1 MKFHQAWSLVLFSI
15 LCAVVAP
22 NIAAAATY
30 RMNIQSVPE
39 AGGKCISVPNGQFV
53 EGMRVFIWDCNAALA
68 KTLVY
73 DDQSQQ
79 LKFGANCVE
88 VLGQGSARDAIGVGA
103 CKGSVTQR
111 WSMTPNKD
119 NYQIIGV
126 NSLCL
131 DISNGV
137 TADGTPL
144 ELAPCA
150 ANNVAE
156 LWLLLQA
163 ADASATQSTP
173 AVTIA
178 GSYRVRGTNPDKSK
192 YTGTVVVSQVD
203 GNRYRFDWSV
213 ANQTFT
219 GTGVLNGNAISV
231 DWGQDFPVIYQVG
244 ATGVLN
250 GTWSNGSATE
260 VLTPSR

>member
-1 MKFHQAWSLVLFSI
+1 MLFAVLGAAF
-15 LCAVVAP
+15 AP
-22 NIAAAATY
+22 ASVEAATY
-30 RMNIQSVPE
+30 QMTVKSVPE
-39 AGGKCISVPNGQFV
+39 AGGKCVSAPNGQLV
-53 EGMRVFIWDCNAALA
+53 EGMRVFIWDCNAPLA

-73 DDQSQQ
+73 DDQTQQ

-88 VLGQGSARDAIGVGA
+88 VLGQGNGRDAIGVGS
-103 CKGSVTQR
+103 CNGSVTQR
-111 WSMTPNKD
+111 WSMVPNKD

-150 ANNVAE
+150 SNNAAE
-156 LWLLLQA
+156 LWVLLQA
-163 ADASATQSTP
+163 SDASATQATP
-173 AVTIA
+173 AATIA
-178 GSYRVRGTNPDKSK
+178 GSYRVRGTNPDKST
-192 YTGTVVVSQVD
+192 YSGSVVVSQVN
-203 GNRYRFDWSV
+203 GNQYRFVWSV

-219 GTGVLNGNAISV
+219 GTGVLSGNTISV
-231 DWGQDFPVIYQVG
+231 DWGQDFPVIYQV
-244 ATGVLN
+244 ATNGVLN
-250 GTWSNGSATE
+250 GTWSNGHATE

>member
-1 MKFHQAWSLVLFSI
+1 MKFHRAWSIVLFSI

-22 NIAAAATY
+22 NIVAAATY
-30 RMNIQSVPE
+30 RMNVQSVPE

-88 VLGQGSARDAIGVGA
+88 VLGQGNARDAIGVGT
-103 CKGSVTQR
+103 CKGSVSQR

-137 TADGTPL
+137 TTDGTPL

-156 LWLLLQA
+156 LWVLLQA
-163 ADASATQSTP
+163 SDASAPQP
-173 AVTIA
+173 APVAAIA

-244 ATGVLN
+244 AAGVLN
-250 GTWSNGSATE
+250 GTWSNGHATE